1 MGQKVAGRFTITI
14 SGILLE
20 SMPGATCV
28 LGGLNKTPVN
38 TDQQR
43 THRSEEYVNSLT
55 TGTIPVLTKDSIEDI
70 RNVEDAELT
79 FTADN
84 GVEYTV
90 TGATANE
97 AGGWTF
103 GKDGVEASFF
113 GEEAKAS

>member
-14 SGILLE
+14 GGALLE
-20 SMPGATCV
+20 SMPGATLV

-55 TGTIPVLTKDSIEDI
+55 TGTIPVLTQDSIEDI
-70 RNVEDAELT
+70 RNVEDDEIT

-90 TGATANE
+90 TGGTANE
-97 AGGWTF
+97 AGAWSF
-103 GKDGVEASFF
+103 GKDGIEASFF
-113 GEEAKAS
+113 GEEAKPS